1 MNKYLF
7 LFATCFWCFLG
18 HSTPQDGIKDW
29 IPKYSVRK
37 YGTLIGIQRGKFF
50 TIEAGIEQQFKK
62 LQLKKPTTWAWNAHL
77 DYAWQPNTLSFKAG
91 SWYKDG
97 RAGFTLGGSAVGAS
111 DFEHFSAGV
120 SPEVGIKLFGFHVLA
135 SYNVFLINPKAVETN
150 NLHLSIRYFISRNRD
165 IKRTN
170 KPSSSSKKSERKK

>member
-1 MNKYLF
+1 MTKYLF
-7 LFATCFWCFLG
+7 LIVAFTWCFLG
-18 HSTPQDGIKDW
+18 HSTPTDGIKDW
-29 IPKYSVRK
+29 FPKYSVRK
-37 YGTLIGIQRGKFF
+37 FGTLIGIQRGQFF

-62 LQLKKPTTWAWNAHL
+62 LQLKKPTAWAWNAHL
-77 DYAWQPNTLSFKAG
+77 DYAWKPNTLSFKTG

-111 DFEHFSAGV
+111 DFENFSAGV
-120 SPEVGIKLFGFHVLA
+120 SPEIGIKLLGFHVLA
-135 SYNVFLINPKAVETN
+135 SYNFFFINPKAVETN

-170 KPSSSSKKSERKK
+170 KRSDSDKKSDRKK